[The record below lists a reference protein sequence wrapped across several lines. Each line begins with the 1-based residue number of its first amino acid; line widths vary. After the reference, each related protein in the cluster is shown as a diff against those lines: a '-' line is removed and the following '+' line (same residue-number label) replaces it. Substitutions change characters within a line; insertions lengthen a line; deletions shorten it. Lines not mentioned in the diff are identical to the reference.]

1 MANLVTLSRFPLML
15 IYILMLYSQN
25 PVVLFWGV
33 PFVIVIFLMD
43 GLDGKIAR
51 ARAETSLLGST
62 LDIATDRAF
71 ELVLW
76 TVFAHI
82 RLLPIALPIIAIIRG
97 TTVDAVRA
105 VGMSRGQAAFDQVQH
120 PISRFIVSSRFMRD
134 IYGVAKGTAFAF
146 FTLTLGLQATGNPYA
161 PLAVTISQWLAWITI
176 SITIIRGLPVLIE
189 AYPMLKNPP
198 KAKESVS

>member
-1 MANLVTLSRFPLML
+1 MANIITLSRFPLIL
-15 IYILMLYSQN
+15 IYVILLYSKN
-25 PVVLFWGV
+25 PIVLYWCV
-33 PFVIVIFLMD
+33 PFLIIIFLMD

-51 ARAETSLLGST
+51 ARQETSLLGST

-82 RLLPIALPIIAIIRG
+82 GLLPVALPIIAIIRG

-105 VGMSRGQAAFDQVQH
+105 VGMSRGLAAFDQVRH
-120 PISRFIVSSRFMRD
+120 PISRAIVSSRRMRD
-134 IYGVAKGTAFAF
+134 IYGAAKGISFSF
-146 FTLTLGLQATGNPYA
+146 FTLTLGLIQQNSAWASQAIA
-161 PLAVTISQWLAWITI
+161 ISQVLAWITI
-176 SITIIRGLPVLIE
+176 SLTIIRGLPVLIE

-198 KAKESVS
+198 KGKQVDA

>member
-15 IYILMLYSQN
+15 LYVVMLYSQK
-25 PVVLFWGV
+25 PIVLYWSV
-33 PFVIVIFLMD
+33 PFVIVIFLLD

-51 ARAETSLLGST
+51 ARQETSLLGST

-82 RLLPIALPIIAIIRG
+82 GLIPVALPIIAIIRG

-105 VGMSRGQAAFDQVQH
+105 VGMSDGKAAFDQVRH
-120 PISRFIVSSRFMRD
+120 PVSRFIVASRFMRD
-134 IYGVAKGTAFAF
+134 AYGLVKGASFAF
-146 FTLTLGLQATGNPYA
+146 FTFTQGLLVAASPHA
-161 PLAVTISQWLAWITI
+161 EMAVFISQVLAWITI
-176 SITIIRGLPVLIE
+176 GITVIRGLPVLIE
-189 AYPMLKNPP
+189 AYSLLQNPP
-198 KAKESVS
+198 QAKSMDV

>member
-15 IYILMLYSQN
+15 LYVVMLYSQN
-25 PVVLFWGV
+25 PVVLYWGV
-33 PFVIVIFLMD
+33 PFVILIFLLD

-51 ARAETSLLGST
+51 ARQETSLLGST

-82 RLLPIALPIIAIIRG
+82 GLIPIALPIIAIIRG

-105 VGMSRGQAAFDQVQH
+105 VGMSRGEAAFDQVRH
-120 PISRFIVSSRFMRD
+120 PVSRFIVSSRFMRD
-134 IYGVAKGTAFAF
+134 IYGLLKGFSFAF
-146 FTLTLGLQATGNPYA
+146 FTYTEGLKLSASPHA
-161 PLAVTISQWLAWITI
+161 DLAVLVSQILAWATISLTI
-176 SITIIRGLPVLIE
+176 VRGLPVLIE
-189 AYPMLKNPP
+189 AYPLLQNPP
-198 KAKESVS
+198 KAKSAQS